1 MSQERDDLE
10 LMRSAAHRNDSNASN
25 GMVARERAE
34 AELVAAKEALRQ
46 AHERMENMLESLT
59 EAFCAVDFEWRIT
72 YVNGRALALL
82 APLGKTRE
90 GLLGHCLW
98 EEFEELDGS
107 NLAAELRRAMA
118 ARQTGSREF
127 FYPRLASWIEARM
140 YPSPD
145 GLTLYFQ
152 DVTQRRIDQ
161 QALIDGNNRLQ
172 VALAAGRLGDWS
184 WDAASDRVNLG
195 ERAAAI
201 LGLEPETPHAWSVLR
216 ARLDEP
222 DREAVHRAVLHAFAT
237 QSDLSIECR
246 LLPDGGQARWIALVG
261 RADYAN
267 PAERDSVVGMTGVVQ
282 DISGRKSVED
292 SMRQSEETLRALA
305 NTIPQLAWMAQADGA
320 IVWFNERWYDYTGT
334 TPDSAAGWGWQS
346 TVEPDALPA
355 MLEHWRDSIRTG
367 KPFEMEFPIRGV
379 DGQYRW
385 FLTRVNAV
393 RDRHGVVV
401 RWFGTNTDVDQVKRA
416 EQALREESKVL
427 ELLNSTGS
435 ALAST
440 RDLRSLLQVATDA
453 ASGIAGARFGAFFYH
468 GRENDGPTLSP
479 PDSPRFSLYTLAG
492 GTANEFQ
499 SFGEP
504 HATALFGANF
514 RGAGL
519 VRSDNIRDDPRYGQS
534 PTEFSLLSGQPTVRS
549 YLSVPVMA
557 GTGEVLGT
565 MFFGHPEPGM
575 FTERTERIVR
585 GIAAQA
591 AVALDNTRLYEAAQ
605 QAAEERKVLLES
617 EREARAEAERS
628 SQMKDEFL
636 ATLSHELRTPLS
648 AILGWAQ
655 VLRRG
660 GKDEADLQRGLQTI
674 ERNAR
679 AQAQLIEDL
688 LDMSRITSGKVLLD
702 MQTLSPL
709 GFVDAAIDTVRP
721 AADAK
726 NIHIEKRY
734 APAPGMIAG
743 DPARLQQV
751 VWNLLSNAI
760 KFTPRGGQVTVEV
773 GVDLGPEVGKPAGS
787 VAVTV
792 RDTGAGIG
800 PEFITHVFERFRQ
813 ADASMTRRHGGLGL
827 GLAIVKHLVEQHG
840 GTVRAESPGEGQGSS
855 FTLELPLAKETPKS
869 SARSRMILSAP
880 PPATSELTL
889 RDLTGV
895 SVLVVDDDRDAR
907 ELILRI
913 LTDCHARVRIA
924 ASARE
929 AFEALQADLPD
940 LLISDLGMPEVDG
953 FELLSWVRALP
964 RDRGGLLPAVAL
976 TAFARSED
984 RLRALEAG
992 FSSHISKPVEPS
1004 ELIAAVGSL
1013 VRPAT
1018 AGPAGRTRL

>member
-1 MSQERDDLE
+1 VSDNRDDLE
-10 LMRSAAHRNDSNASN
+10 MMRAAAMRNASK
-25 GMVARERAE
+25 VLAARQQAE
-34 AELVAAKEALRQ
+34 AELMAAKEALRQ
-46 AHERMENMLESLT
+46 ANERMENMLESLT
-59 EAFCAVDFEWRIT
+59 DAFCAVDFDWRIT
-72 YVNGRALALL
+72 YINGRALDML
-82 APLGKTRE
+82 APLNKTRE
-90 GLLGHCLW
+90 GLLGKSLW
-98 EEFEELDGS
+98 DEFGELQGTNLAS
-107 NLAAELRRAMA
+107 NLRQAMES
-118 ARQTGSREF
+118 RQMGTREF
-127 FYPRLASWIEARM
+127 FYQRLAIWVEARM

-152 DVTQRRIDQ
+152 DITQRRIDQ
-161 QALIDGNNRLQ
+161 QALIDGNSRLQ
-172 VALAAGRLGDWS
+172 VALAAGRLGDWR
-184 WDAASDRVNLG
+184 WDAASDRVLLG
-195 ERAAAI
+195 ERAATI
-201 LGLEPETPHAWSVLR
+201 LGLEAEAPLAWTELR
-216 ARLDEP
+216 ARLDAA
-222 DREAVHRAVLHAFAT
+222 DREAVRRAVLHAFAT
-237 QSDLSIECR
+237 HTDLNIECR
-246 LLPDGGQARWIALVG
+246 LLPDGGQSRWIALVG
-261 RADYAN
+261 RADYTT
-267 PAERDSVVGMTGVVQ
+267 PSLRDSVIGMTGVVQ
-282 DISGRKSVED
+282 DVSSRKIAED
-292 SMRQSEETLRALA
+292 SLRQSEEVLRALA
-305 NTIPQLAWMAQADGA
+305 NTIPQLAWMAEPDGA
-320 IVWFNERWYDYTGT
+320 IVWFNERWYEYTGT
-334 TPDSAAGWGWQS
+334 TPEGAAGWGWQGA
-346 TVEPDALPA
+346 VDPEVLPA
-355 MLEHWRDSIRTG
+355 MQEHWASSLRTG
-367 KPFEMEFPIRGV
+367 EPFEMEYPIRGA

-385 FLTRVNAV
+385 FLTGVNAV
-393 RDRHGVVV
+393 RDRRGKVV

-427 ELLNSTGS
+427 ELLNSTGG

-453 ASGIAGARFGAFFYH
+453 ASGIAGARFAAFFYH
-468 GRENDGPTLSP
+468 GKEGEGPK
-479 PDSPRFSLYTLAG
+479 FSLYTVSG
-492 GTANEFQ
+492 GSANEFQ

-504 HATALFGANF
+504 HATALFGASF

-519 VRSDNIRDDPRYGQS
+519 VRSTDIGSDGHDGPVPPQFGM
-534 PTEFSLLSGQPTVRS
+534 LSGEPVVKS
-549 YLSVPVMA
+549 YLSVPVTA
-557 GTGEVLGT
+557 ASGEAIGT
-565 MFFGHPEPGM
+565 MFFGHPEPGV

-660 GKDEADLQRGLQTI
+660 GKDEADRQRGLQTI

-702 MQTLSPL
+702 IQTLAPASFL
-709 GFVDAAIDTVRP
+709 DAAIETVRP

-726 NIHIEKRY
+726 NIRLEKHY
-734 APAPGMIAG
+734 DADPGMIAG

-760 KFTPRGGQVTVEV
+760 KFTPRDGQVAVELARR
-773 GVDLGPEVGKPAGS
+773 GDS
-787 VAVTV
+787 VLITV
-792 RDTGAGIG
+792 RDSGAGIK

-827 GLAIVKHLVEQHG
+827 GLAIVKHLIEQHG
-840 GTVRAESPGEGQGSS
+840 GTVRAESAGEGMGSS
-855 FTLELPLAKETPKS
+855 FSIELPLSKAAPPTR
-869 SARSRMILSAP
+869 RSRAGMVGSP
-880 PPATSELTL
+880 SPATPELTL
-889 RDLTGV
+889 RDLGGV

-907 ELILRI
+907 ELIARI

-929 AFEALQADLPD
+929 AFDALRADLPD

-953 FELLSWVRALP
+953 FELLSWVRSLG

-992 FSSHISKPVEPS
+992 FNSHISKPVEPS
-1004 ELIAAVGSL
+1004 ELIAAVASL
-1013 VRPAT
+1013 VRPA
-1018 AGPAGRTRL
+1018 GR

>member
-1 MSQERDDLE
+1 MSDKHDDLE
-10 LMRSAAHRNDSNASN
+10 IMRSAALRNAGNALA
-25 GMVARERAE
+25 ARQRAE
-34 AELVAAKEALRQ
+34 AELMAAKEALRQ
-46 AHERMENMLESLT
+46 ANERMENMLESLT
-59 EAFCAVDFEWRIT
+59 DAFCAVDFDWRIT
-72 YVNGRALALL
+72 YINGRALDML
-82 APLGKTRE
+82 APLNKTRA
-90 GLLGHCLW
+90 GLLGKSLW
-98 EEFEELDGS
+98 DEFDELQGTNLAS
-107 NLAAELRRAMA
+107 NLRQAMES
-118 ARQTGSREF
+118 RQMGTREF
-127 FYPRLASWIEARM
+127 FYQRLAIWVEARM

-152 DVTQRRIDQ
+152 DITQRRIDQ
-161 QALIDGNNRLQ
+161 QALIDGNSRLQ
-172 VALAAGRLGDWS
+172 VALAAGRLGDWR
-184 WDAASDRVNLG
+184 WDAASDRVLLG
-195 ERAAAI
+195 ERAATI
-201 LGLEPETPHAWSVLR
+201 LGLEAEVPLAWPHLR
-216 ARLDEP
+216 ARLEAA
-222 DREAVHRAVLHAFAT
+222 DREGVRRAVLHAFAT
-237 QSDLSIECR
+237 HTDLNIECR
-246 LLPDGGQARWIALVG
+246 LLPDGGQSRWIALVG

-267 PAERDSVVGMTGVVQ
+267 PALRDSVIGMTGVVQ
-282 DISGRKSVED
+282 DVSSRKIAED
-292 SMRQSEETLRALA
+292 SLRQSEEVLRALA
-305 NTIPQLAWMAQADGA
+305 NTIPQLAWMAEPDGA
-320 IVWFNERWYDYTGT
+320 IVWFNERWYEYTGT
-334 TPDSAAGWGWQS
+334 TPEGAAGWGWQG
-346 TVEPDALPA
+346 TVDPDVLPA
-355 MLEHWRDSIRTG
+355 MQEHWASSLRTG
-367 KPFEMEFPIRGV
+367 EPFEMEYPIRGA

-393 RDRHGVVV
+393 RDRRGKVV

-453 ASGIAGARFGAFFYH
+453 ASGIAGARFAAFFYH
-468 GRENDGPTLSP
+468 GKEGEGPK
-479 PDSPRFSLYTLAG
+479 FSLYTVSG
-492 GTANEFQ
+492 GSANEFQ

-504 HATALFGANF
+504 HATALFGAGF

-519 VRSDNIRDDPRYGQS
+519 VRSTDIGSDGRDGPALPQFGM
-534 PTEFSLLSGQPTVRS
+534 LSGQPVVKS
-549 YLSVPVMA
+549 YLSVPVTA
-557 GTGEVLGT
+557 ASGEAIGT
-565 MFFGHPEPGM
+565 MFFGHPEPGV

-660 GKDEADLQRGLQTI
+660 GKDEADRQRGLQTI

-702 MQTLSPL
+702 IQNLSPA
-709 GFVDAAIDTVRP
+709 GFLDAAIETVRP

-726 NIHIEKRY
+726 NIRLEKHY
-734 APAPGMIAG
+734 DADPGTIAG

-760 KFTPRGGQVTVEV
+760 KFTPRDGQVTVELARR
-773 GVDLGPEVGKPAGS
+773 GDS
-787 VAVTV
+787 VVIMV
-792 RDTGAGIG
+792 RDTGAGIK

-827 GLAIVKHLVEQHG
+827 GLSIVKHLIEQHG
-840 GTVRAESPGEGQGSS
+840 GTVRAESAGEGLGSS
-855 FTLELPLAKETPKS
+855 FSIELPLSKAAPPTR
-869 SARSRMILSAP
+869 RSRAGLVGAP
-880 PPATSELTL
+880 SPATPELTL
-889 RDLTGV
+889 RDLGGV

-907 ELILRI
+907 ELIARI

-929 AFEALQADLPD
+929 AFDALRADLPD

-953 FELLSWVRALP
+953 FELLSWVRSLG

-992 FSSHISKPVEPS
+992 FNSHISKPVEPS
-1004 ELIAAVGSL
+1004 ELIAAVASL
-1013 VRPAT
+1013 VRPAP
-1018 AGPAGRTRL
+1018 GKSKL